1 MIALPYAGA
10 IENHWEEPPTMKILV
25 VGRGARE
32 HAIVWKVRR
41 SKRVDTV
48 FCATGNA
55 GVAEMATLVDI
66 RAEEIDA
73 LAAFVKKEKIDFTV
87 VGPEVAL
94 TEGIVDRFEA
104 EGLKVFGPSKKAAH
118 LETSKA
124 FAKQLMCKY
133 KIPTA
138 KFGVFSDQEEAF
150 RHLEAG
156 APPYVIKADG
166 IDSGKG
172 LIIAKDEITARLAVN
187 VILKDKIF
195 GDAGKSV
202 VIEEMVTGRPLS
214 VVAFTDG
221 KRILGATTCGVFS
234 RVYDGDRGPFTG
246 GMGAF
251 SPDPRCD
258 GALLADVRERILL
271 PTIAAMAKE
280 GRVLKGVLY
289 MNLILTADGPKVVD
303 FQTRFNDPAAQVV
316 LPRLKGDFVDLL
328 EHVVDGK
335 ASPSEFEF
343 DSAACVSVSL
353 VSGGYPMKYST
364 GRAITG
370 LDKVSASEDV
380 LLFHARTGRA
390 GDRWQTTG
398 GRVLSVVGRGATV
411 EEARKTA
418 YREAE
423 KIFFQDIHFRRDIAS
438 NLSADPANPGGPLPE
453 GGR

>member
-1 MIALPYAGA
+1 
-10 IENHWEEPPTMKILV
+10 MKILV

-32 HAIVWKVRR
+32 HAIVWKVSRSRR
-41 SKRVDTV
+41 VEAV
-48 FCATGNA
+48 CCATGNA
-55 GVAEMATLVDI
+55 GVAERATLVDI
-66 RAEEIDA
+66 RAEEIDE
-73 LAAFVKKEKIDFTV
+73 LAAFVKREKIDFTV
-87 VGPEVAL
+87 VGPEVAF

-104 EGLKVFGPSKKAAH
+104 LGLKAFGPSKKAAH

-124 FAKQLMCKY
+124 FAKQLMSRY

-138 KFGVFSDQEEAF
+138 RFGVFSDQEEAF
-150 RHLEAG
+150 RHLESN
-156 APPYVIKADG
+156 APPFVIKADG
-166 IDSGKG
+166 IESGKG

-195 GDAGKSV
+195 GEAGKSV
-202 VIEEMVTGRPLS
+202 IIEEMVTGRPLS

-221 KRILGATTCGVFS
+221 RRILGATTCGVYS

-258 GALLADVRERILL
+258 GALLSDVRERILQ

-289 MNLILTADGPKVVD
+289 MNLILAPDGPKVVD

-316 LPRLKGDFVDLL
+316 LPRLQGDFVDLM

-335 ASPSEFEF
+335 ATPAEFEF
-343 DSAACVSVSL
+343 DPRACVSVSL

-364 GRAITG
+364 GRVITG
-370 LDKVSASEDV
+370 LDKVTASEDV
-380 LLFHARTGRA
+380 LVFHARTGKV

-398 GRVLSVVGRGATV
+398 GRVLSVVGRGDDIAA
-411 EEARKTA
+411 ARKIA

-423 KIFFQDIHFRRDIAS
+423 KIFFQDIHYRRDIAA
-438 NLSADPANPGGPLPE
+438 NLLPDPAGSPAPE